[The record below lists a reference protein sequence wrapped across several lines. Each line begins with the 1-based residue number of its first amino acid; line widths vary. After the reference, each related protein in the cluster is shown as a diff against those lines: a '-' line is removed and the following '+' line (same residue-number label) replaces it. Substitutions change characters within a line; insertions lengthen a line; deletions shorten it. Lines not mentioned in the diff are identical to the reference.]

1 MIKYALACEHAHSWE
16 AWFDSIAGY
25 ETQLEAGLVECP
37 FCGSRQVEK
46 APMAPAVVSS
56 RKARDTPTEET
67 QVPVAMADES
77 LALPEPVK
85 AFFQSW
91 KEHIEKNYDYVGDK
105 FATQARAMHEGD
117 EEKRLIYGL
126 ATPEEARELLDDGI
140 SIAPLPPLASPKP
153 IRGFH

>member
-1 MIKYALACEHAHSWE
+1 MIKYALACNHAHSWE

-25 ETQLEAGLVECP
+25 AIQLEARLVECP
-37 FCGSRQVEK
+37 ICGSKQVEK

-56 RKARDTPTEET
+56 RKERITPAEDT

-77 LALPEPVK
+77 LTLPEPMR

-91 KEHIEKNYDYVGDK
+91 KEHIEKNYDYVGDT
-105 FATQARAMHEGD
+105 FSSDVRAMHEG
-117 EEKRLIYGL
+117 EEDKRLIYGL
-126 ATPEEARELLDDGI
+126 ATPEEAKELLEDGI
-140 SIAPLPPLASPKP
+140 SIAPIPALANPKP